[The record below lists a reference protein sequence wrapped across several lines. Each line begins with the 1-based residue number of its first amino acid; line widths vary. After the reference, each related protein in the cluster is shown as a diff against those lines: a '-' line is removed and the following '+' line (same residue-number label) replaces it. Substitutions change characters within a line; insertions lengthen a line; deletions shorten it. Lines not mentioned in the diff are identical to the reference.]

1 MKQIIQDYIHLTQM
15 EFLLAHPFIAVGI
28 PLIIVAVAFIY
39 IQIKYRGK

>member
-28 PLIIVAVAFIY
+28 PLIIVAFIY